1 MGFYGSKYRD
11 VIYDVPITEARMI
24 NDIELEL
31 MNEAVTLDILDE
43 EAKFNFLPKFKD
55 RKELRGVY
63 KDLKDAQDTL
73 NYAGEYDAAYGKKAG
88 SLALRILDKVAAIGS
103 FAAAGAG
110 LAVVGT
116 SSLAVGLVIAIPVYL
131 LTRVVQWAVK
141 NKKEDEAKGMVEE
154 AIGKLENLKSSGDED
169 DAAKIDAL
177 INKLKD
183 KLHKLET
190 SKKEIKKE
198 EKVEKKIEKAAKKE
212 EKQAIKDAKKLMKA
226 EKKANVKKPEEID
239 DDPDED
245 LVEESAIEESNYMI
259 EQEIFEEML
268 LQEASDGPSKGKKKK
283 VVKQIEEEIK
293 EVCRMNSVKAN
304 ISQGTSKFFIEGK
317 TDKFTI
323 AIMYG
328 KRYEEFFTPQLKNSI
343 KKAVEGINSKDF
355 KITVTKVA
363 DKAVEVKLTPVEKAI
378 KESGECDNGVCPE
391 HILDAIDKF
400 ASDDQ
405 VDTEQIKEECDLDS
419 CAENIEDETEKLKKT
434 DEFEIEDEEHP
445 LKEQEEYASMLEFMV
460 SNGISL
466 NDAQLEALK
475 EEYLV
480 EAKTPDQKER
490 KEILKKVKDAV
501 NNVMKQ
507 NNLSLRASGKSKAFV
522 KGTGNSDIVTINL
535 VSGSAIAVGVLFDPY
550 AGMAGA
556 ANAKARFSEIS
567 KDPTFTDQ
575 LNDAFKNISP
585 KYNITV
591 VSISLGAVR
600 VKIEEKKSE

>member
-1 MGFYGSKYRD
+1 
-11 VIYDVPITEARMI
+11 
-24 NDIELEL
+24 
-31 MNEAVTLDILDE
+31 
-43 EAKFNFLPKFKD
+43 
-55 RKELRGVY
+55 
-63 KDLKDAQDTL
+63 
-73 NYAGEYDAAYGKKAG
+73 
-88 SLALRILDKVAAIGS
+88 
-103 FAAAGAG
+103 
-110 LAVVGT
+110 
-116 SSLAVGLVIAIPVYL
+116 
-131 LTRVVQWAVK
+131 
-141 NKKEDEAKGMVEE
+141 
-154 AIGKLENLKSSGDED
+154 
-169 DAAKIDAL
+169 
-177 INKLKD
+177 
-183 KLHKLET
+183 
-190 SKKEIKKE
+190 
-198 EKVEKKIEKAAKKE
+198 
-212 EKQAIKDAKKLMKA
+212 MKA
-226 EKKANVKKPEEID
+226 EKKANVKKPENID

-245 LVEESAIEESNYMI
+245 LVEEQATDESTYMI

-268 LQEASDGPSKGKKKK
+268 LQEASDSPSKGKKKK

-363 DKAVEVKLTPVEKAI
+363 DKAVEVKLAPIEKAI
-378 KESGECDNGVCPE
+378 KESGDCDNGVCPE

-400 ASDDQ
+400 SSDDQ

-445 LKEQEEYASMLEFMV
+445 LEEQYTSMLEFMAT
-460 SNGISL
+460 NGISL
-466 NDAQLEALK
+466 NEAQLEALK

-522 KGTGNSDIVTINL
+522 KGTGNSNIITINL

-575 LNDAFKNISP
+575 LNDAFKNISA
-585 KYNITV
+585 KYDISV

-600 VKIEEKKSE
+600 VKIEEKETE

>member
-31 MNEAVTLDILDE
+31 MNEAVNLNILDE

-55 RKELRGVY
+55 RKELKGVY

-73 NYAGEYDAAYGKKAG
+73 NYAGEYDANYGKKAG

-131 LTRVVQWAVK
+131 LTRVAQWGIK

-154 AIGKLENLKSSGDED
+154 AIGKLENLKSSGDEE
-169 DAAKIDAL
+169 DAAKIDSL

-190 SKKEIKKE
+190 SKKDLKKE

-212 EKQAIKDAKKLMKA
+212 EKQAIKDAKKLIKA

-239 DDPDED
+239 DDPDDD
-245 LVEESAIEESNYMI
+245 LVEESA
-259 EQEIFEEML
+259 
-268 LQEASDGPSKGKKKK
+268 
-283 VVKQIEEEIK
+283 V
-293 EVCRMNSVKAN
+293 
-304 ISQGTSKFFIEGK
+304 
-317 TDKFTI
+317 
-323 AIMYG
+323 
-328 KRYEEFFTPQLKNSI
+328 
-343 KKAVEGINSKDF
+343 
-355 KITVTKVA
+355 
-363 DKAVEVKLTPVEKAI
+363 
-378 KESGECDNGVCPE
+378 KESGDCDNGVCPE

-405 VDTEQIKEECDLDS
+405 VDTEQIKEECDLDD

-445 LKEQEEYASMLEFMV
+445 LEEQYTSMLEFMV

-466 NDAQLEALK
+466 NEDQLEALK

-535 VSGSAIAVGVLFDPY
+535 VSGSAIAVGVLFVPY

-600 VKIEEKKSE
+600 VKIEKKETE